1 MRISH
6 IELYS
11 WKNFRKASV
20 YVPERVFLVGPNA
33 SGKSNFLDALRFLR
47 DLAARTGGGLQR
59 ACAERGGVSKMR
71 CLAARQ
77 DPEIGITIELTNG
90 DNVVWRY
97 EIKFKKEKG
106 GNRLPRLTRE
116 AVYKSGQLVLER
128 PDADDERDPLRLTE
142 TALEQINRNALFR
155 ELAQAVEKIAYL
167 HLVPQI
173 IRAGGTHTNGD
184 TNEAY
189 GQNFL
194 ERLAKT
200 NDKTRGARLRRIQE
214 ALTIAVPQLKE
225 LRLERDERGAPHLVG
240 AYAHWRPKAAKQ
252 TEEQFSDG
260 TLRLLGLLWSLQ
272 EGDGPLLLEEPEL
285 SLHSSIIRRL
295 PELIHRIQRARKRQV
310 FISTHS
316 MDLLSD
322 PGIGAEEILM
332 LIPSA
337 EGTQVKSAV
346 SVAEIRALMQNGM
359 TAAEAVVPHT
369 EPPLITQLE
378 LFE

>member
-11 WKNFRKASV
+11 WKNFRKANV
-20 YVPERVFLVGPNA
+20 DVPERVFLVGPNA

-47 DLAARTGGGLQR
+47 DLAARTGGLQR
-59 ACAERGGVSKMR
+59 ACAERGGVSKIR

-77 DPEIGITIELTNG
+77 DPDIGLTVELTNG
-90 DNVVWRY
+90 GKTVWRY
-97 EIKFKKEKG
+97 EIKFNQEIR
-106 GNRLPRLTRE
+106 GNRLPRLRRE
-116 AVYKSGQLVLER
+116 AVFKDGKLVLER
-128 PDADDERDPLRLTE
+128 PDADDKRDPLRLTQ
-142 TALEQINRNALFR
+142 TALEQINLNVEFR
-155 ELAQAVEKIAYL
+155 ELAQAFERISYF

-173 IRAGGTHTNGD
+173 IRAGGSPGNG
-184 TNEAY
+184 EAAEVY

-200 NDKTRGARLRRIQE
+200 NDKTRGARLRRIRE
-214 ALTIAVPQLKE
+214 VLAIAVPQLKDLE
-225 LRLERDERGAPHLVG
+225 LTRDERGAPHLVG
-240 AYAHWRPKAAKQ
+240 AYKHWRPRAAKQ

-295 PELIHRIQRARKRQV
+295 PELIHRLQRKRKRQV

-316 MDLLSD
+316 MDLLSGS
-322 PGIGAEEILM
+322 GIGAEEILM
-332 LIPSA
+332 LNPGA
-337 EGTQVKSAV
+337 EGTQVKLAAN
-346 SVAEIRALMQNGM
+346 VAEIRALMENGM
-359 TAAEAVVPHT
+359 SAAEAVIPHT